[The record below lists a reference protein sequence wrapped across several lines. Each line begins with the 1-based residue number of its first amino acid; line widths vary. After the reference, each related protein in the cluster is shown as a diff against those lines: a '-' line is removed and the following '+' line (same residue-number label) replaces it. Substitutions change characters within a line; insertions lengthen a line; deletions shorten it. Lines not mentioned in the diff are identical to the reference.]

1 MMTMSIAQFAQ
12 EFDAAKT
19 RTARVRLFFRSLGL
33 RFKLWNTGRVM
44 ERDWRRARCMR
55 A

>member
-1 MMTMSIAQFAQ
+1 MKTMSIAQFAQ
-12 EFDAAKT
+12 ELDAAKT
-19 RTARVRLFFRSLGL
+19 RTARVSLFFRSLGL

-44 ERDWRRARCMR
+44 ERERRRLRRLR